1 VKTTPTESLNELL
14 YSFFSQARAKNI
26 PISGPLLQSKALMFA
41 DELGIE
47 GFKAS
52 NRWLPSWKECY
63 HIKQFKNSGESADVD
78 VDVVENFQER
88 LPGLILDYK
97 PEDVFN
103 CNETG
108 LFFEPY
114 QTRHWK
120 GRDKM

>member
-1 VKTTPTESLNELL
+1 
-14 YSFFSQARAKNI
+14 
-26 PISGPLLQSKALMFA
+26 MFA

-52 NRWLPSWKECY
+52 NGWLPSWKECY
-63 HIKQFKNSGESADVD
+63 NIKQFKNSGESADVD
-78 VDVVENFQER
+78 MDVVENFQER